1 MRLAGFSAGSEL
13 GRAERTPRRPSAF
26 QLKRTLLVRSR
37 RVSQLSRQFHVRYR
51 LTLDDYKVLSRVYR
65 RLTKGRRVAIVVHA
79 VLDALMFVAA
89 SVAAIYGEWYLATYF
104 LALGLF
110 LLVLQFVI
118 VPWQRR
124 RQFVHQRLGDYEVAL
139 AADENGFSAKTDL
152 ADGTNKWA
160 AVRQVDDLPFHVLL
174 WPNNRIGWIVP
185 KRAFASPA
193 EAAAFVALAKE
204 KTVDQKL

>member
-1 MRLAGFSAGSEL
+1 M
-13 GRAERTPRRPSAF
+13 P
-26 QLKRTLLVRSR
+26 
-37 RVSQLSRQFHVRYR
+37 RQFHVRYR
-51 LTLDDYKVLSRVYR
+51 LTLDDYKVLSRAYR

-79 VLDALMFVAA
+79 VLDALVFVASIA
-89 SVAAIYGEWYLATYF
+89 AAIYGEWYLAAYF

-124 RQFVHQRLGDYEVAL
+124 RQFAHQRLGDFEIVL

-152 ADGTNKWA
+152 ADGTQKWA
-160 AVRQVDDLPFHVLL
+160 AIRQVDDLPSHVLL

-185 KRAFASPA
+185 KRAFATPD

-204 KTVDQKL
+204 KTVDQRL

>member
-1 MRLAGFSAGSEL
+1 M
-13 GRAERTPRRPSAF
+13 P
-26 QLKRTLLVRSR
+26 
-37 RVSQLSRQFHVRYR
+37 RQFQVRYR
-51 LTLDDYKVLSRVYR
+51 LTLDDYKVLSRAYL

-89 SVAAIYGEWYLATYF
+89 IAAAIYGDWYFAAYC

-124 RQFVHQRLGDYEVAL
+124 RQFVHQRVGDYEVAL
-139 AADENGFSAKTDL
+139 AADENGFSTKTDL
-152 ADGTNKWA
+152 ADGTHKWA
-160 AVRQVDDLPFHVLL
+160 AVRQVDDLRSHVLL